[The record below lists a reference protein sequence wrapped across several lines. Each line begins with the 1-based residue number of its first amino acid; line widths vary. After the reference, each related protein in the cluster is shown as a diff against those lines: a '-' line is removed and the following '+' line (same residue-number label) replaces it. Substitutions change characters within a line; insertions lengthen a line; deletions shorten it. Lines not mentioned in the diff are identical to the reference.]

1 MMSDIQKLKFVWSA
15 VSSKNTFN
23 KLKGFTE
30 GNFTKLQDKLHNVQP
45 PCLPYLNAYLHTLVE
60 IDSKHPALLQ
70 VMRSCKILLHSCLS
84 VARVHAYVLLTL
96 RRCRR
101 LCRA

>member
-1 MMSDIQKLKFVWSA
+1 MMPDIQKLKFVWSA

-23 KLKGFTE
+23 KLKGFAE

-60 IDSKHPALLQ
+60 IDEKHPALLQ
-70 VMRSCKILLHSCLS
+70 VHT
-84 VARVHAYVLLTL
+84 RVRV
-96 RRCRR
+96 RVVSRESRVCGV
-101 LCRA
+101 

>member
-1 MMSDIQKLKFVWSA
+1 VEIVSALMMPDIQKLKFVWSA

-60 IDSKHPALLQ
+60 IDEKHPALLQ
-70 VMRSCKILLHSCLS
+70 VHT
-84 VARVHAYVLLTL
+84 RVRV
-96 RRCRR
+96 RVRVVSRESRVCGV
-101 LCRA
+101 